1 VDGNRCVFNT
11 VVDFVFVSGD
21 AQTWNGTSRIV
32 VRDGDLPDDD
42 FSSDHRPAW
51 RGLKSTPNS
60 ASLQPLAK
68 LKSDLRLFE
77 MQIT

>member
-1 VDGNRCVFNT
+1 MM
-11 VVDFVFVSGD
+11 
-21 AQTWNGTSRIV
+21 TSAV
-32 VRDGDLPDDD
+32 TTAP
-42 FSSDHRPAW
+42 SW

-77 MQIT
+77 MQITQAMLAHVRVMTWHFHGVVSIN